1 MAQTHS
7 ALTKRERQ
15 TTGLFQR
22 GHATVADVLE
32 GSAGKVVATREEA
45 P

>member
-7 ALTKRERQ
+7 ALTQRERQ

-22 GHATVADVLE
+22 GHATVADALD
-32 GSAGKVVATREEA
+32 GSGGKVVATREEV